1 MKDARG
7 HGSDSR
13 GAAFALAPA
22 QTRNSR
28 TLNGVGVSSTG
39 YFGPSR
45 MRDTTPDV
53 ARTVADLRSRM
64 SNTGPGHK
72 TGLFQGIKNLLG
84 G

>member
-22 QTRNSR
+22 QARNPR
-28 TLNGVGVSSTG
+28 TLNFGVSPTG

-45 MRDTTPDV
+45 MRDTKPDA

-72 TGLFQGIKNLLG
+72 TGLLQGIKNLLG
-84 G
+84 S